1 MSGGQ
6 GRSGRSGAARTRPQ
20 SARADR
26 FGALRFCVAVS
37 GAAIAIAACGGT
49 DFRHD
54 PGASP
59 PTAAAPTSRAPHAAV
74 SHAALQ
80 AKVVRAVTRTRA
92 ARRARTSISVTFTGL
107 GADTLA
113 NGAFDVAGSGVAD
126 LVGGDA
132 DLTLSVPLF
141 DRLGGGG
148 TVEQRIV
155 SGILYT
161 KLPAALL
168 RKAKLPPPVQWLS
181 LDPRASGA
189 DRSALAQSQV
199 DPAGELAFLGAAS
212 ADVRAAGTESVRGVP
227 TAHDVLSIDP
237 ARLTANDPNQAAA
250 RARVHQLG
258 SVLAGRPLFVD
269 VWLDAAGR
277 ARRVVV
283 SFPLAAR
290 GDPATTGP
298 EAMMRVQSD
307 FYAFGV
313 PVKVVA
319 PAANEVLPYR
329 ALDLR
334 SPS

>member
-1 MSGGQ
+1 VVRFSAAVL
-6 GRSGRSGAARTRPQ
+6 GAV
-20 SARADR
+20 
-26 FGALRFCVAVS
+26 L
-37 GAAIAIAACGGT
+37 AIAACGGREF
-49 DFRHD
+49 DHG
-54 PGASP
+54 PAPSP
-59 PTAAAPTSRAPHAAV
+59 PTAAASISRRPRAAV
-74 SHAALQ
+74 SDVALQ
-80 AKVVRAVTRTRA
+80 AKVVRAVARTRA

-132 DLTLSVPLF
+132 DLTLSIPLF

-148 TVEQRIV
+148 TVEQRII
-155 SGILYT
+155 SGVVYT
-161 KLPAALL
+161 RLPAALL
-168 RKAKLPPPVQWLS
+168 RKAKLPPTVRWLR
-181 LDPRASGA
+181 LDPRTSGA

-199 DPAGELAFLGAAS
+199 DPAGQLALLGAAS
-212 ADVRAAGTESVRGVP
+212 ADVRAVGTESVRGIR
-227 TAHDVLSIDP
+227 TAQYVLSIDP
-237 ARLTANDPNQAAA
+237 ARLTSSDPNQAAA
-250 RARVHQLG
+250 RAKVRQLG
-258 SVLAGRPLFVD
+258 SLLAARPVIVD
-269 VWLDAAGR
+269 VWLDAPGR

-283 SFPLAAR
+283 SFPLAVR

-298 EAMMRVQSD
+298 DAMMRVQCD

-319 PAANEVLPYR
+319 PGSKEVRPYS

>member
-1 MSGGQ
+1 
-6 GRSGRSGAARTRPQ
+6 
-20 SARADR
+20 
-26 FGALRFCVAVS
+26 
-37 GAAIAIAACGGT
+37 
-49 DFRHD
+49 
-54 PGASP
+54 
-59 PTAAAPTSRAPHAAV
+59 
-74 SHAALQ
+74 
-80 AKVVRAVTRTRA
+80 
-92 ARRARTSISVTFTGL
+92 
-107 GADTLA
+107 
-113 NGAFDVAGSGVAD
+113 VAGSGVAD

-155 SGILYT
+155 SGVVYT

-168 RKAKLPPPVQWLS
+168 RKAKLPAPVQWLS

-212 ADVRAAGTESVRGVP
+212 ADVRAAGTESMRGVP

-237 ARLTANDPNQAAA
+237 ARLTATDPNQAAA
-250 RARVHQLG
+250 RSKVRQLG
-258 SVLAGRPLFVD
+258 AVLAARPLLVD
-269 VWLDAAGR
+269 LWLDAAGR

-283 SFPLAAR
+283 SFPLAAQ